1 MSIDTTAIYEKLEYF
16 ISRFFSL
23 SDKESLLLKQNLV
36 YRHFPKKHILIR
48 EGEREK
54 YLYFIGEGLIHQYF
68 YKGKEV
74 VTTDLVCEGTITG
87 AVASFLSGQPSHYFL
102 ETMEPTSVLCISR
115 KDLDGLYAS
124 DIKWQRFGRI
134 LITHFFLQQE
144 MHILDN
150 IRYSIRERFVHFAEA
165 FPALLKRVPQR
176 RLASYLNIKP
186 ETFTRLK
193 PLITHRKKNGTEN
206 GNHHKNNKA
215 GRSKKTND
223 KK

>member
-1 MSIDTTAIYEKLEYF
+1 MPISTAAIYEKLEYF
-16 ISRFFSL
+16 LNQFFHL
-23 SDKESLLLKQNLV
+23 SDKELSQLKEKLV
-36 YRHFPKKHILIR
+36 FRQFPKKHILIK
-48 EGEREK
+48 EGETEGC
-54 YLYFIGEGLIHQYF
+54 LYFIGEGLIHQYF

-102 ETMEPTSVLCISR
+102 ETIEPSSTLCISR
-115 KDLDGLYAS
+115 QDLEALYKS

-144 MHILDN
+144 MYILDN

-193 PLITHRKKNGTEN
+193 PLITHRKRNGSEN
-206 GNHHKNNKA
+206 GNPHKNEKA
-215 GRSKKTND
+215 AASKKTNNR
-223 KK
+223 K